1 MGGRW
6 GVDGKGGVVDH
17 LVGSRPGL
25 GVGVGEVVD
34 VVRGERRLEGRLLK
48 TPTLFPVGSCCLVD
62 DRPL

>member
-1 MGGRW
+1 M
-6 GVDGKGGVVDH
+6 DGEGGVVDH

-34 VVRGERRLEGRLLK
+34 VVRGEGRLEGRLLK
-48 TPTLFPVGSCCLVD
+48 APTLFPVGSCGLVD

>member
-1 MGGRW
+1 MDWER
-6 GVDGKGGVVDH
+6 GVVDH

-34 VVRGERRLEGRLLK
+34 VVRGEGRLLK
-48 TPTLFPVGSCCLVD
+48 TPGLFPVGSCGLVD

>member
-1 MGGRW
+1 M
-6 GVDGKGGVVDH
+6 DGEGGVVDH

-34 VVRGERRLEGRLLK
+34 VVRGEGGLEGRLLK
-48 TPTLFPVGSCCLVD
+48 TPTLLPEGSRGLVD

>member
-1 MGGRW
+1 M
-6 GVDGKGGVVDH
+6 DGEGGVVDH

-34 VVRGERRLEGRLLK
+34 VVRGDGWLEGRLLK
-48 TPTLFPVGSCCLVD
+48 TPTLLPVGSCGLVD